1 MHFYWRVME
10 ELKTL
15 GEQWVITDPGLKR
28 CYDFWMKKMQ
38 SGLEKSK

>member
-1 MHFYWRVME
+1 MHFYWRVIE

-28 CYDFWMKKMQ
+28 CYDFWMKKNIAEWF
-38 SGLEKSK
+38 GEV